1 MNSLGKMK
9 RYRDIDKFSNKEGRR
24 YYTNAIYPEIPEEEN
39 DIYFIASAGD
49 RYDKLALQYYSDSSL
64 WWIIA
69 SSNNHQK
76 ASLIPTPGQQIRVP
90 TNVNLALNLF
100 EEINSSR

>member
-1 MNSLGKMK
+1 MN
-9 RYRDIDKFSNKEGRR
+9 RYKNIDRYKNAEGRR
-24 YYTNAIYPEIPEEEN
+24 YYTNAIYPEIPEDEN

-49 RYDKLALQYYSDSSL
+49 RYDKLALQYYGDKSL

-76 ASLIPTPGQQIRVP
+76 ASLIPSPGEQIRIP
-90 TNVNLALNLF
+90 VNTELALRLYQ
-100 EEINSSR
+100 EINSSR

>member
-1 MNSLGKMK
+1 MN
-9 RYRDIDKFSNKEGRR
+9 RYKDIDKFNNKQGRR

-49 RYDKLALQYYSDSSL
+49 RYDKLADQYYSDSSL

-76 ASLIPTPGQQIRVP
+76 ASLNPTPGEQIRIP
-90 TNVNLALNLF
+90 ANVQLAIRLY

>member
-1 MNSLGKMK
+1 MN
-9 RYRDIDKFSNKEGRR
+9 RYRDIDKYRNSEGRR
-24 YYTNAIYPEIPEEEN
+24 YYTNAIYPQIPEDED

-49 RYDKLALQYYSDSSL
+49 RYDKIALQYYNDSSL

-76 ASLIPTPGQQIRVP
+76 ASLYPTPGEQIRIP
-90 TNVNLALNLF
+90 VNTQLALSLY